1 MQRQP
6 AFYGPIFA
14 LFGQILCF
22 TRNYSTWYML
32 HLVFST
38 GLFNKKFTDLQE
50 VRRAAYLTCPPFSSH
65 RLCTL
70 DTSVILHTGI
80 TKKASKSLPAVK
92 QTNANSSFWD
102 IQFVKIFWGFSPH
115 HWLKQHEGWSMLL
128 CQSFLQISLC
138 ILHDE
143 NTNLLSIKYL
153 DIPLLLYQIT

>member
-92 QTNANSSFWD
+92 RQLFLFEISSLLRFFEAFPHITDLNNTKGEACFCARVFCKLVCVYSTMRTQTCF
-102 IQFVKIFWGFSPH
+102 
-115 HWLKQHEGWSMLL
+115 
-128 CQSFLQISLC
+128 
-138 ILHDE
+138 
-143 NTNLLSIKYL
+143 
-153 DIPLLLYQIT
+153 PLNI